1 MEQDT
6 EFRNEPPLSWPINLQ
21 QRKKEY
27 DCGPWGRL
35 GIISHLK
42 IYPVNLYLEYN
53 ERCKVVACKILVG
66 PNH

>member
-1 MEQDT
+1 MAIENPDVDF
-6 EFRNEPPLSWPINLQ
+6 EAL
-21 QRKKEY
+21 

-42 IYPVNLYLEYN
+42 IHPVNLYLEYN
-53 ERCKVVACKILVG
+53 ERCKVVAYKILVG